1 MNQKALDSSRQDLK
15 DFKTGAN
22 TMSKSIEPYKIK
34 VVEPISQIGRKE
46 REEVLKK
53 AGYNLFNVPADKV
66 MIDLLTD
73 SGTSAMSDNQWAGL
87 MMGDESYAGSRNYYH
102 FEDTIRDIFGYEYV
116 IPTHQGRVAENL
128 LCQIKVKPGDY
139 IPNNIHFD
147 TTRANIEHAGA
158 HAINCVIDEAFDTEN
173 KHPFKGNVDLNK
185 LEKLIKEVGPE
196 KIPFCMITITNN
208 SGGGQPVSLENIKQV
223 KELVDKYHLPLLF
236 DACRFAENAYFI
248 KTREEAY
255 RNWSIKD
262 IVREIF
268 KYGNGCTMSAKK
280 DGLVNIGG
288 FLCLDNSELATKVTN
303 LLILV
308 EGFPTYGG
316 LAGRDLEAIARG
328 LKEVLNED
336 YLKFR
341 ISQTKYLGDM
351 LEEAGVPYV
360 KPAGG
365 HAIYLDVKKFLPD
378 IPQSQFPAQALT
390 CELYLNGGIRGVE
403 IGSLMFGYK
412 DTKTGKDVYP
422 DLELLR
428 LAIPRRVYT
437 TAHIEYVAE
446 TIIQIHQN
454 REKIKGLKLVYEANI
469 LRHFTARLEPA

>member
-1 MNQKALDSSRQDLK
+1 MKSSY
-15 DFKTGAN
+15 
-22 TMSKSIEPYKIK
+22 IEPFKIK
-34 VVEPISQIGRKE
+34 VVEPISQIGRTE
-46 REEVLKK
+46 REVVLSK

-87 MMGDESYAGSRNYYH
+87 MMGDESYAGSRNYYN
-102 FEDTIRDIFGYEYV
+102 FERTIQDIFGYEYV

-128 LCQIKVKPGDY
+128 LCSIKVKKGDY

-158 HAINCVIDEAFDTEN
+158 YAVNCVIDEAFDTSFE
-173 KHPFKGNVDLNK
+173 HPFKGNMDINK
-185 LEKLIKEVGPE
+185 LEKLINEVGPD
-196 KIPFCMITITNN
+196 KIPFCMLTITNN

-223 KELVDKYHLPLLF
+223 KALVDKYHLPLLF

-248 KTREEAY
+248 KTREDAY
-255 RNWSIKD
+255 KDWSVKD
-262 IVREIF
+262 IVREMF

-288 FLCLDNSELATKVTN
+288 FLCLDNKDIATQVTN

-316 LAGRDLEAIARG
+316 LAGRDLEAVARG
-328 LKEVLNED
+328 LKEVLDEN

-341 ISQTKYLGDM
+341 IGQIKYLGDM

-360 KPAGG
+360 KPTGG
-365 HAIYLDVKKFLPD
+365 HAIYLDVKKFLPH
-378 IPQSQFPAQALT
+378 IPQKEFPSQALV
-390 CELYLNGGIRGVE
+390 CELYLAGGIRSVE
-403 IGSLMFGYK
+403 IGSLMFGHK
-412 DTKTGKDVYP
+412 NPETGEEVYP

-437 TAHIEYVAE
+437 TAHIEYVAK
-446 TIIQIHQN
+446 TIIEVYNN
-454 REKIKGLKLVYEANI
+454 REKISGLKLVYEADI
-469 LRHFTARLEPA
+469 LRHFTARLEPLK

>member
-1 MNQKALDSSRQDLK
+1 MK
-15 DFKTGAN
+15 
-22 TMSKSIEPYKIK
+22 SKQIEPFKIK
-34 VVEPISQIGRKE
+34 VVEPICQIGINE

-87 MMGDESYAGSRNYYH
+87 MLGDESYAGSRNYYH
-102 FEDTIRDIFGYEYV
+102 FEETVRDIFGYYYV
-116 IPTHQGRVAENL
+116 TPTHQGRVAENL
-128 LCQIKVKPGDY
+128 LCSIKVKPGDY

-147 TTRANIEHAGA
+147 TTRANIEYAGA
-158 HAINCVIDEAFDTEN
+158 HAVNCVIDEAYDTSLEY
-173 KHPFKGNVDLNK
+173 PFKGNMDLDK
-185 LEKLIKEVGPE
+185 LEKLILSVGKE
-196 KIPFCMITITNN
+196 KIPFCMLTITNN
-208 SGGGQPVSLENIKQV
+208 SGGGQPVSLENIKKV
-223 KELVDKYHLPLLF
+223 KALVDKYHLPLLF

-255 RNWSIKD
+255 KDWSIKD
-262 IVREIF
+262 IVKEVF
-268 KYGNGCTMSAKK
+268 KHGNGCTMSAKK

-288 FLCLDNSELATKVTN
+288 FLCLDNKELSTKVNN

-328 LKEVLNED
+328 LKEVLDEN
-336 YLKFR
+336 YLSFR
-341 ISQTKYLGDM
+341 ISQIKYLGDM

-365 HAIYLDVKKFLPD
+365 HAIYLDVKKFLPH
-378 IPQSQFPAQALT
+378 IPQKEFPAQALT
-390 CELYLNGGIRGVE
+390 CELYLRAGIRGVE
-403 IGSLMFGYK
+403 IGSLMFGNK
-412 DTKTGKDVYP
+412 NPETGEDVYP

-437 TAHIEYVAE
+437 TAHIEYVAKS
-446 TIIQIHQN
+446 IIDIYNN
-454 REKIKGLKLVYEANI
+454 RETIKGLKLIYEADI
-469 LRHFTARLEPA
+469 LRHFTARLEPL